1 MGKVVVGVVG
11 RLVRN
16 GTTEYTAV
24 VQDAREHGSD
34 ADGHAGI
41 RVSVVGGGTVTY
53 GGGGGRGSGSDTS
66 TDTTDADNDRGE
78 LCPFLGGRKEGGGGH
93 FLSDPA
99 VLGVCS
105 FFSFFFYPHKRWL
118 GGGGEGGFMRLKLRS
133 LFKEKSKQDLILEFI
148 CHQRFVISL
157 KFRLINP
164 IPTSPSPSP

>member
-53 GGGGGRGSGSDTS
+53 GGGGGRGGGSDAS

-105 FFSFFFYPHKRWL
+105 FFSFFFYPHKRRL
-118 GGGGEGGFMRLKLRS
+118 GGGGEDGFMRLKLRS
-133 LFKEKSKQDLILEFI
+133 LFKEKSKQDLILNLFLSSKI
-148 CHQRFVISL
+148 RHFSQISL
-157 KFRLINP
+157 NKP

>member
-1 MGKVVVGVVG
+1 MVVGVVG

-53 GGGGGRGSGSDTS
+53 GGGGGRGGGSDTS

-93 FLSDPA
+93 FFLTRLSWVYVAFFLFSFTLTNDGWEGEARA
-99 VLGVCS
+99 VL
-105 FFSFFFYPHKRWL
+105 
-118 GGGGEGGFMRLKLRS
+118 
-133 LFKEKSKQDLILEFI
+133 
-148 CHQRFVISL
+148 
-157 KFRLINP
+157 
-164 IPTSPSPSP
+164 